1 MLQADFGDVLYY
13 IIFAVVIIAGIFEKS
28 AKAKRQQQAQI
39 PAPPHPDDDFE
50 DVEHHPSESPPQ
62 SLEEIMRRMMQ
73 TVEAP
78 QPEEAVSY
86 TEEAQSLEV
95 IPETPY
101 YHYQPVVNQITNPSE
116 MFSPSPVEEQIETD
130 KLPEYEFDIRQAI
143 IASEILNRKYG

>member
-1 MLQADFGDVLYY
+1 MLKADFGDVLYY
-13 IIFAVVIIAGIFEKS
+13 IIFAVVILAGLLEKM
-28 AKAKRQQQAQI
+28 AKAKRQQTGKTV
-39 PAPPHPDDDFE
+39 PPHPDDDFE
-50 DVEHHPSESPPQ
+50 DVEQHPSEAQPQ

-101 YHYQPVVNQITNPSE
+101 YHYQPVVNPMADPSE
-116 MFSPSPVEEQIETD
+116 TGSSSLMEEQIEAAGF
-130 KLPEYEFDIRQAI
+130 PEYEFDIRQAI
-143 IASEILNRKYG
+143 IASEILNRKY